1 MNIYPVK
8 RPYFSDDPAKESM
21 ALKIWLAVAVI
32 SAAFLVLAWPL
43 TRSVE
48 IISALQVLQA
58 GILEYIFRA
67 ITFLGDDEFFM
78 VFFSVLIWCV
88 NKSLGFWT
96 AFILLSSATYSN
108 LIKDITLLE
117 RPPLEGVTHPEG
129 SYAFP
134 SGHTLTA
141 VTVWGYMAVRL
152 RSRGFW
158 IWAIAIIALVSFS
171 RMILGYHFLGD
182 VLGGFAFGIPFLLV
196 FLWLSNMLYEKGLL
210 DKYSM
215 PLLLVLSLAVPI
227 FLVLVL
233 PGVDPPKILGYLSGA
248 SFGYVLEKEKIKTS
262 VKGSLG
268 KQLLK
273 VIIGVLV
280 LFGIIVGLGGV
291 LPSAVTIL
299 GFIRYFLGGLWVTLI
314 APIVFSKLGLSEQE

>member
-299 GFIRYFLGGLWVTLI
+299 GFIRYFLGGLWVTLL

>member
-8 RPYFSDDPAKESM
+8 RPFFSDDPKKDAL
-21 ALKIWLAVAVI
+21 ALKVWLAVAFL
-32 SAAFLVLAWPL
+32 SAAFLILAWPL

-48 IISALQVLQA
+48 MISALQVLQA

-141 VTVWGYMAVRL
+141 ITVWGYMAVRF

-158 IWAIAIIALVSFS
+158 IWAVAIIALVAFS
-171 RMILGYHFLGD
+171 RMVLGYHFFGD
-182 VLGGFAFGIPFLLV
+182 ILGGFAFGIPFLLV

-210 DKYSM
+210 DKFSM
-215 PLLLVLSLAVPI
+215 PLLLVLSLAVPL

-248 SFGYVLEKEKIKTS
+248 SFGYIIEKEKIKTT
-262 VKGSLG
+262 VKGPLG
-268 KQLLK
+268 KQLIK
-273 VIIGVLV
+273 IIIGVLV

-291 LPSAVTIL
+291 LPSAVTFL

-314 APIVFSKLGLSEQE
+314 APLVFSRLGLSEQE

>member
-21 ALKIWLAVAVI
+21 ALKIWLAVAII

-171 RMILGYHFLGD
+171 RMILGYHYLGD

-210 DKYSM
+210 DKFSM

-248 SFGYVLEKEKIKTS
+248 SFGYVLEKEKIRTS

>member
-8 RPYFSDDPAKESM
+8 RPYFSDNPLKESM
-21 ALKIWLAVAVI
+21 ALKIWLAVAII
-32 SAAFLVLAWPL
+32 SAAFMVLAWPL

-48 IISALQVLQA
+48 MISALQVLQS

-158 IWAIAIIALVSFS
+158 IWAIAIIALVAFS
-171 RMILGYHFLGD
+171 RMVLGYHFLGD
-182 VLGGFAFGIPFLLV
+182 ILGGFAFGIPFLLV
-196 FLWLSNMLYEKGLL
+196 FLWLSSVLYEKGLL
-210 DKYSM
+210 DKFSM
-215 PLLLVLSLAVPI
+215 PVLLVLSLAFPL

-248 SFGYVLEKEKIKTS
+248 SFGYVLEKEKIKTT
-262 VKGSLG
+262 VKGPLG
-268 KQLLK
+268 KQFLK
-273 VIIGVLV
+273 VLIGVLV
-280 LFGIIVGLGGV
+280 LFAIIVGLGGV

-299 GFIRYFLGGLWVTLI
+299 GFLRYFLGGIWVTLI
-314 APIVFSKLGLSEQE
+314 APIVFSKLGLAKQR

>member
-8 RPYFSDDPAKESM
+8 RPYFSDDPAKESV
-21 ALKIWLAVAVI
+21 ALKIWLAVAII

-48 IISALQVLQA
+48 IIAALQVLQA

-78 VFFSVLIWCV
+78 IFFSVLIWCV

-152 RSRGFW
+152 KSRGFW
-158 IWAIAIIALVSFS
+158 IWTIAVITLVAFS
-171 RMILGYHFLGD
+171 RMVLGYHYLAD
-182 VLGGFAFGIPFLLV
+182 ILGGFAFGIPFLLF
-196 FLWLSNMLYEKGLL
+196 FLWLSSMLYEKGLL
-210 DKYSM
+210 DKFTM
-215 PLLLVLSLAVPI
+215 PLLLVLSLAVPL

-248 SFGYVLEKEKIKTS
+248 SFGYILEKEKIKTA
-262 VKGSLG
+262 VKGPLG

-273 VIIGVLV
+273 AIIGVLV
-280 LFGIIVGLGGV
+280 LFGIIVGLGGL

-314 APIVFSKLGLSEQE
+314 APIIFSRLGLSKQE

>member
-291 LPSAVTIL
+291 LPSAVTTL

>member
-196 FLWLSNMLYEKGLL
+196 FLWLSNILYEKGLL